1 MLALQFQLYM
11 VNEMQEKWSLD
22 EGLFEQLL
30 AHYPLLKHVERVV
43 ERLTE
48 QQDEATSYVDEDGG
62 S

>member
-1 MLALQFQLYM
+1 
-11 VNEMQEKWSLD
+11 MQEKWPLD

-30 AHYPLLKHVERVV
+30 AHYPWLKHAGMVV

-48 QQDEATSYVDEDGG
+48 HQDEATSYVDEDGG